1 MGFGLCV
8 LCREEILGV
17 GRSESS
23 RWMWEGRK
31 DGGFFLD
38 GEK

>member
-1 MGFGLCV
+1 MGSGLCV
-8 LCREEILGV
+8 SCREETLGA

-31 DGGFFLD
+31 DGGSFPD